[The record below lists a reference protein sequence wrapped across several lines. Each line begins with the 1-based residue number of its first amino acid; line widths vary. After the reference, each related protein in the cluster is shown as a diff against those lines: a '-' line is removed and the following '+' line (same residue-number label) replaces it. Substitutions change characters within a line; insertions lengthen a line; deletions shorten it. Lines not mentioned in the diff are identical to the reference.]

1 MTLKINSVA
10 PDFTAQT
17 QMGEIKFHEWLGDS
31 WGVLFSHPKDFTP
44 VCTTELGAL
53 ARMKPDFDARNVK
66 VMGLSVDP
74 VSDHEKWLE
83 DITDVCGM
91 KPEYPIVA
99 DEKLEVAK
107 LYNMLE
113 GDAGTTSMGRTAVDN
128 ETVRTVYIV
137 RPDKRIGL
145 FLTYPM
151 TTGRNF
157 AEILRAIDSMQRT
170 AKHKIATPADWKP
183 GEDVI
188 IVPKV
193 TNEEAK
199 KIYPDGWETI
209 KPYLRKVPDPQKVK
223 LDTKLL
229 NQQSQHWEKNFS
241 NKPEMFGL
249 EASEPAKKSLKI
261 FQENN
266 INTIIE
272 LGAGLGRDSIY
283 FSINN
288 LSVTSLDYS
297 QSGINIINKKINKDK
312 LKNIKT
318 KVFDIRQKLPFE
330 DNSIDGC
337 FSHMLYCMALSNQNL
352 FNLNKEICRILKP
365 DGLNIYTV
373 RNEHDGDYKN
383 GIHRGEDMYENDGF
397 IVHFLTKQ
405 K

>member
-1 MTLKINSVA
+1 
-10 PDFTAQT
+10 
-17 QMGEIKFHEWLGDS
+17 
-31 WGVLFSHPKDFTP
+31 
-44 VCTTELGAL
+44 
-53 ARMKPDFDARNVK
+53 
-66 VMGLSVDP
+66 
-74 VSDHEKWLE
+74 
-83 DITDVCGM
+83 
-91 KPEYPIVA
+91 
-99 DEKLEVAK
+99 
-107 LYNMLE
+107 
-113 GDAGTTSMGRTAVDN
+113 
-128 ETVRTVYIV
+128 
-137 RPDKRIGL
+137 
-145 FLTYPM
+145 
-151 TTGRNF
+151 
-157 AEILRAIDSMQRT
+157 
-170 AKHKIATPADWKP
+170 
-183 GEDVI
+183 
-188 IVPKV
+188 
-193 TNEEAK
+193 
-199 KIYPDGWETI
+199 
-209 KPYLRKVPDPQKVK
+209 
-223 LDTKLL
+223 
-229 NQQSQHWEKNFS
+229 
-241 NKPEMFGL
+241 MFGL

-283 FSINN
+283 FSKNN

-397 IVHFLTKQ
+397 IVHFFNKTKINQLTDGFKNV
-405 K
+405 KIESFEEGTFPRKLYFVVNKKI

>member
-1 MTLKINSVA
+1 
-10 PDFTAQT
+10 
-17 QMGEIKFHEWLGDS
+17 
-31 WGVLFSHPKDFTP
+31 
-44 VCTTELGAL
+44 
-53 ARMKPDFDARNVK
+53 
-66 VMGLSVDP
+66 
-74 VSDHEKWLE
+74 
-83 DITDVCGM
+83 
-91 KPEYPIVA
+91 
-99 DEKLEVAK
+99 
-107 LYNMLE
+107 
-113 GDAGTTSMGRTAVDN
+113 
-128 ETVRTVYIV
+128 
-137 RPDKRIGL
+137 
-145 FLTYPM
+145 
-151 TTGRNF
+151 
-157 AEILRAIDSMQRT
+157 
-170 AKHKIATPADWKP
+170 
-183 GEDVI
+183 
-188 IVPKV
+188 
-193 TNEEAK
+193 
-199 KIYPDGWETI
+199 
-209 KPYLRKVPDPQKVK
+209 
-223 LDTKLL
+223 
-229 NQQSQHWEKNFS
+229 
-241 NKPEMFGL
+241 MFGL

-397 IVHFLTKQ
+397 IVHFFNKTKINQLTDGFKNI
-405 K
+405 KIESFEEGTFPRKLYFVINKKI

>member
-1 MTLKINSVA
+1 
-10 PDFTAQT
+10 
-17 QMGEIKFHEWLGDS
+17 
-31 WGVLFSHPKDFTP
+31 
-44 VCTTELGAL
+44 
-53 ARMKPDFDARNVK
+53 
-66 VMGLSVDP
+66 
-74 VSDHEKWLE
+74 
-83 DITDVCGM
+83 
-91 KPEYPIVA
+91 
-99 DEKLEVAK
+99 
-107 LYNMLE
+107 
-113 GDAGTTSMGRTAVDN
+113 
-128 ETVRTVYIV
+128 
-137 RPDKRIGL
+137 
-145 FLTYPM
+145 
-151 TTGRNF
+151 
-157 AEILRAIDSMQRT
+157 
-170 AKHKIATPADWKP
+170 
-183 GEDVI
+183 
-188 IVPKV
+188 
-193 TNEEAK
+193 
-199 KIYPDGWETI
+199 
-209 KPYLRKVPDPQKVK
+209 
-223 LDTKLL
+223 
-229 NQQSQHWEKNFS
+229 
-241 NKPEMFGL
+241 MFGL

-337 FSHMLYCMALSNQNL
+337 FSKMLYCMALSNQNL

-397 IVHFLTKQ
+397 IVHFFNKTKINQLTDGFKNI
-405 K
+405 KIESFEEGTFPRKLYFVVNKKI